1 MLRNIRSENF
11 NCQDDSMKKIFVI
24 LIAAACLLV
33 SCGQEKLS
41 DESIFKDTE
50 VEKTEFDM
58 WLDRNY
64 VEPYNIRFEYRMPD
78 NETGFSYWVT
88 PPDVNKSIM
97 VAKTLK
103 HLTLEC
109 MVEMMATDDEEKDP
123 SLFVKT
129 YFPRVLFLVGC
140 YHISNTGTVALASAE
155 NGLQIN
161 ILGVN
166 FFDDPQ
172 EDGVQIS
179 GTMIHEFMHILHAA
193 VQVPVEFHSIT
204 ESKYVGSRYTNL
216 GGDYHT
222 HGFVNNYARSSIGE
236 DVAVTGAALVCESPE
251 TWASWYA
258 KGGEE
263 GGAILRKK
271 HDLLKKW
278 LYDSFGV
285 DTDRWREVYVRRI
298 SEINSID
305 LTTLED

>member
-1 MLRNIRSENF
+1 
-11 NCQDDSMKKIFVI
+11 MKRVLII
-24 LIAAACLLV
+24 LIVAGFAMV
-33 SCGQEKLS
+33 SCQLEKLS
-41 DESIFKDTE
+41 DESIFKDSSI
-50 VEKTEFDM
+50 EKTEFDK

-88 PPDVNKSIM
+88 PPDVDKAIM

-103 HLTLEC
+103 HVTLEC
-109 MVEMMATDDEEKDP
+109 MVEMMATDDEDKDP

-166 FFDDPQ
+166 FFDDPLV
-172 EDGVQIS
+172 DGMQIS
-179 GTMIHEFMHILHAA
+179 GTMIHEFMHILHSA
-193 VQVPVEFHSIT
+193 VPVPVEFHSMT
-204 ESKYVGSRYTNL
+204 EDKYVGSTYTNL
-216 GGDYHT
+216 GNDYHSY
-222 HGFVNNYARSSIGE
+222 GFVNNYARSSIGE
-236 DVAVTGAALVCESPE
+236 DVAVTGAALVCESPQ
-251 TWASWYA
+251 TWESWYA

-285 DTDRWREVYVRRI
+285 DTDKWREIYSRRV
-298 SEINSID
+298 SEIESID
-305 LTTLED
+305 WTNLED

>member
-1 MLRNIRSENF
+1 MLS
-11 NCQDDSMKKIFVI
+11 
-24 LIAAACLLV
+24 LAACHKD
-33 SCGQEKLS
+33 ELS
-41 DESIFKDTE
+41 DKSIFSDE
-50 VEKTEFDM
+50 QAVKTDFDR

-64 VEPYNIRFEYRMPD
+64 VDPYNIRFEYRMPD

-88 PPDVNKSIM
+88 PPDVEKSIK
-97 VAKTLK
+97 VAKVVK
-103 HLTLEC
+103 HLSLEC
-109 MVEMMATDDEEKDP
+109 MVEMMADDNPDRDP
-123 SLFVKT
+123 AMFVKK

-140 YHISNTGTVALASAE
+140 YHISNTGSVALASAE

-166 FFDDPQ
+166 FFDDPVV
-172 EDGVQIS
+172 DGLQIS
-179 GTMIHEFMHILHAA
+179 GTMVHEFMHILHAA
-193 VQVPVEFHSIT
+193 AQVPVEFHSIT
-204 ESKYVGSRYTNL
+204 ESKYVGSTYTNL
-216 GGDYHT
+216 GGDYHQ

-236 DVAVTGAALVCESPE
+236 DVAVTGAALICETDA
-251 TWASWYA
+251 TWEKWYA
-258 KGGEE
+258 AGGEE

>member
-1 MLRNIRSENF
+1 M
-11 NCQDDSMKKIFVI
+11 I
-24 LIAAACLLV
+24 LISLAAC
-33 SCGQEKLS
+33 QKDELS
-41 DESIFKDTE
+41 DKSIFNDEAT
-50 VEKTEFDM
+50 VKTDFDR

-64 VEPYNIRFEYRMPD
+64 VDPYNIRFEYRMPD

-88 PPDVNKSIM
+88 PPDVDKAVK
-97 VAKTLK
+97 VAKVVK

-109 MVEMMATDDEEKDP
+109 MVEMMADDDP
-123 SLFVKT
+123 DRDPAMFVKK

-166 FFDDPQ
+166 FFDDPVV
-172 EDGVQIS
+172 DGTQIS
-179 GTMIHEFMHILHAA
+179 GTMVHEFMHILHAA
-193 VQVPVEFHSIT
+193 AQVPVEFHSIT
-204 ESKYVGSRYTNL
+204 ESKYVGSTYTNL
-216 GGDYHT
+216 GGDYHQ

-236 DVAVTGAALVCESPE
+236 DVAVTGAALICETDA
-251 TWASWYA
+251 TWEKWYA
-258 KGGEE
+258 AGGEE

-285 DTDRWREVYVRRI
+285 DSDRWRDVYLRRVG
-298 SEINSID
+298 EINDID
-305 LTTLED
+305 WTNLED